1 MYFLT
6 AKLVQ
11 WATEHGCLFCIE
23 NSKFSFFW
31 QTTFIQSII
40 HLMDF
45 TTFQSCVY
53 GSARPKRT
61 MLGHNA
67 VEFAV
72 INKMCCGVF
81 GNDKHDKWGIHVEPR
96 KFATALET
104 AYPVQL
110 ARAIAAQL
118 IVALQ
123 NRGIKMPPETL
134 DAVGASIMQL
144 CQPCELRPAFS
155 QRPADCHR

>member
-1 MYFLT
+1 
-6 AKLVQ
+6 
-11 WATEHGCLFCIE
+11 
-23 NSKFSFFW
+23 
-31 QTTFIQSII
+31 
-40 HLMDF
+40 MDF